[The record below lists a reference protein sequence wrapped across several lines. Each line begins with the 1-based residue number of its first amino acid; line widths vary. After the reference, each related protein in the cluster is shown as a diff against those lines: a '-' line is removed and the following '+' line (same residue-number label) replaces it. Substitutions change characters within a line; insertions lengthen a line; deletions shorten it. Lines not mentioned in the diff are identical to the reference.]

1 MKSSQ
6 KAAPRRGLPA
16 GAPAGTGVGT
26 AFGTFGE
33 LLQGVLPEEN
43 GDFLVTLPVARWT
56 RATFRPDPGTDELV
70 VRPHRK
76 QKALRLARMIVG
88 EATQPTGGV
97 LTLNS
102 VIPEGKGL
110 ASSSADLVATARAV
124 GQALGL
130 AMPAS
135 RIERLLARIEPTDG
149 VLYPGI
155 VAFHHRSV
163 RLRAVLG
170 SLPAMTVVGV
180 DEGGAV
186 DTVDFNRIPKP
197 FTVADRHEYARLLDR
212 LADAIRSRDLTEVG
226 RIATRSALM
235 NQPLRHKWSLDR
247 MREIC
252 REVGGL
258 GIAVGHSGTTLGV
271 LLDATD
277 PACPHRATAAAQAC
291 TELTGGVAVYRTLS
305 FPNTLRTDP
314 GLRVRV

>member
-1 MKSSQ
+1 MKLPQEAGSRHRL
-6 KAAPRRGLPA
+6 PRREPTR
-16 GAPAGTGVGT
+16 TGVGT

-33 LLQGVLPEEN
+33 LLQGVLPEKD

-56 RATFRPDPGTDELV
+56 RATFRPTPGASDV
-70 VRPHRK
+70 VVQPSRK
-76 QKALRLARMIVG
+76 RKALRLARMIIE
-88 EATQPTGGV
+88 EAPRPTGGL
-97 LTLNS
+97 LTVNS
-102 VIPEGKGL
+102 LIPEGKGL

-124 GQALGL
+124 GHALDL

-163 RLRAVLG
+163 RLRAALG
-170 SLPAMTVVGV
+170 ALPAMTVVGI

-186 DTVDFNRIPKP
+186 DTVDFNHIPKP
-197 FTVADRHEYARLLDR
+197 FTAADRHEYARLLDR
-212 LADAIRSRDLTEVG
+212 LTGAIRSRDLAEVG

-235 NQPLRHKWSLDR
+235 NQPLRHKWSLER

-258 GIAVGHSGTTLGV
+258 GVAVGHSGTTLGV
-271 LLDATD
+271 LLDTAD
-277 PACPHRATAAAQAC
+277 PIYTHRATAAAQAC
-291 TELTGGVAVYRTLS
+291 TELAGNVALYRTLS
-305 FPNTLRTDP
+305 FPNTLCTEPSRS
-314 GLRVRV
+314 VRV